1 MWGEATPGH
10 QLAYAEGVTHPA
22 SETSTEHAVRRITLT
37 TATPFEQLR
46 RDFEALVPAL
56 DLGALERQAARGAS
70 WSALERTA
78 GYGAAYDLCR
88 FWTHDPSA
96 LLHLAGNDAP
106 SRTYLVG
113 NLAMAARLFRI
124 EPGTAL
130 HAPLR
135 LELHVGRTGAT
146 VLSFDQPG
154 SQLAGY
160 GLNKAT
166 QAGYEL
172 DRLLGDLLEALGLP
186 RPSAL
191 RR

>member
-1 MWGEATPGH
+1 M
-10 QLAYAEGVTHPA
+10 THPA
-22 SETSTEHAVRRITLT
+22 SETTTDHAVRRITVT
-37 TATPFEQLR
+37 TARPFEALR
-46 RDFEALVPAL
+46 RDFEATVPAL
-56 DLGALERQAARGAS
+56 DLGALERQASRGAT
-70 WSALERTA
+70 WGELERSA

-106 SRTYLVG
+106 SRTYLIG

-135 LELHVGRTGAT
+135 IELHVDRKGAT

-186 RPSAL
+186 RPAAL